1 MFLIILLIHSVLNF
15 ILFLL
20 IYLVLVFLHSVLLIL
35 VHMVIMWMSLS
46 ISAFSGI
53 LISCING
60 NSKKL
65 LKFSKDFLKGL
76 WYLFK
81 WETPQIFL
89 KTPWWQLKTLRR
101 HSGSF
106 VLKQILHGS
115 KSLIYVPRKVTKLF
129 SVFDFLSSGKTIT
142 CWEG

>member
-1 MFLIILLIHSVLNF
+1 MKYHFDLSLLRSKTDILH
-15 ILFLL
+15 
-20 IYLVLVFLHSVLLIL
+20 YG
-35 VHMVIMWMSLS
+35 
-46 ISAFSGI
+46 IS
-53 LISCING
+53 
-60 NSKKL
+60 
-65 LKFSKDFLKGL
+65 
-76 WYLFK
+76 YK
-81 WETPQIFL
+81 WELLAEIFLQVCGMEPLQIFL